1 MRTYRFLQIFT
12 DGGSR
17 GNPGPSAS
25 AFVVLDATGTVIHEE
40 AKVLGVTTNNVAEYQ
55 AIVDALFW
63 ISRNANLLQK
73 ESSVLVCMDSQLAYS
88 QIVGLYKMKN
98 ARLAKLLFKIREY
111 ESQIHTAVR
120 YEHIPRN
127 KNKKPDALVNK
138 ALDNRFTSS

>member
-1 MRTYRFLQIFT
+1 MRTHKSLQIFT

-25 AFVVLDATGTVIHEE
+25 AFVVLDETGTVIHEE

-73 ESSVLVCMDSQLAYS
+73 ESLVLVRMDSQLAYS

-111 ESQIHTAVR
+111 ESQTPATVR
-120 YEHIPRN
+120 YEHIPRI

-138 ALDNRFTSS
+138 ALDNPY